1 MALAL
6 PFPSLMLKLLIIVS
20 TMATKTLQ
28 IKNLIGR
35 VVKNIRAAH
44 GARAAR
50 PLEELRAVLFKT
62 TT

>member
-1 MALAL
+1 
-6 PFPSLMLKLLIIVS
+6 MLKLPFIVS
-20 TMATKTLQ
+20 KTATKTLQ

-35 VVKNIRAAH
+35 VGKNNRAAH

-50 PLEELRAVLFKT
+50 PLEQLRAVLFKT